1 MKDLSKHIEYLLLDH
16 ECVIY
21 PDLGA
26 FITSYISSKW
36 SQEENLF
43 LPPYRSVWFNPQLKE
58 DDDLFI
64 STLARRYHISHADA
78 ALLCAEYLEELYQ
91 ELEENGTVD
100 LGSIGALIREED
112 DAPLIFAPSPSGIST
127 PSLYGLD
134 TVQLPLLQAL
144 NEEISV
150 SPVTPAAKPAIH
162 TDEKHITIR
171 IRRSLVNYL
180 TAAAASIILFLSFS
194 TPALNTGMTEEQL
207 AQTEFFLPSNLVPH
221 TVVSVKEEHPRETNV
236 NTEVQEVSEVEAT
249 GTTQA
254 TSSSASTTSASSPYA
269 MVLASSI
276 SMKNA
281 QSYVANLQSRG
292 HKAEVLVR
300 GKMVRVIIPGFQSAE
315 EVHQA
320 IKELQKQGN
329 EFSKAWTLKL
339 ED

>member
-21 PDLGA
+21 PELGA

-36 SQEENLF
+36 SKEENLF

-58 DDDLFI
+58 DDNLFI
-64 STLARRYHISHADA
+64 SSLAQRYNISRDDA
-78 ALLCAEYLEELYQ
+78 ILLCTEYLEEIYQ

-100 LGSIGALIREED
+100 IGSIGTFIRESED
-112 DAPLIFAPSPSGIST
+112 SPMIFAPTLSGIAT
-127 PSLYGLD
+127 PDIYGLD
-134 TVQLPLLQAL
+134 SVQLPLLDVQETDIGATVFKQADH
-144 NEEISV
+144 
-150 SPVTPAAKPAIH
+150 AIH
-162 TDEKHITIR
+162 SDEKHITIR
-171 IRRSLVNYL
+171 IRRSIVNYI
-180 TAAAASIILFLSFS
+180 TAAAASVILFLSFS
-194 TPALNTGMTEEQL
+194 TPALNTGMTEEQR
-207 AQTEFFLPSNLVPH
+207 AQTEFFMPSNLIPH
-221 TVVSVKEEHPRETNV
+221 TIVTVKEEHPKETINED
-236 NTEVQEVSEVEAT
+236 TEVQGVNETESQIVPK
-249 GTTQA
+249 
-254 TSSSASTTSASSPYA
+254 TSTHSPYA

-281 QSYVANLQSRG
+281 QNYVANLQNRG

-320 IKELQKQGN
+320 IKELQKQSN

>member
-21 PDLGA
+21 PELGA

-36 SQEENLF
+36 SKEENLF

-58 DDDLFI
+58 DDNLFI
-64 STLARRYHISHADA
+64 SSLAQRYNISRDDA
-78 ALLCAEYLEELYQ
+78 ILLCTEYLEEIYQ

-100 LGSIGALIREED
+100 IGSIGTFIRESED
-112 DAPLIFAPSPSGIST
+112 SPMIFAPTLSGIAT
-127 PSLYGLD
+127 PDIYGLD
-134 TVQLPLLQAL
+134 SVQLPLLDVQETDIGATVFKQADH
-144 NEEISV
+144 
-150 SPVTPAAKPAIH
+150 AIH

-171 IRRSLVNYL
+171 IRRSIVNYI
-180 TAAAASIILFLSFS
+180 TAAAASVILFLSFS
-194 TPALNTGMTEEQL
+194 TPALNTGMTEEQR
-207 AQTEFFLPSNLVPH
+207 AQTEFFMPSNLVPH
-221 TVVSVKEEHPRETNV
+221 TIVTVKEEHPKETINED
-236 NTEVQEVSEVEAT
+236 TEVQGVNETEA
-249 GTTQA
+249 QIVPQ
-254 TSSSASTTSASSPYA
+254 ASTHSPYA

-281 QSYVANLQSRG
+281 QNYVANLQNRG

-320 IKELQKQGN
+320 IKELQKQSN

>member
-21 PDLGA
+21 PELGA

-36 SQEENLF
+36 SKEENLF

-58 DDDLFI
+58 DDNLFI
-64 STLARRYHISHADA
+64 SSLAQRYNISRDDA
-78 ALLCAEYLEELYQ
+78 ILLCTEYLEEIYQ

-100 LGSIGALIREED
+100 IGSIGTFIRESED
-112 DAPLIFAPSPSGIST
+112 SPMIFAPTLSGIAT
-127 PSLYGLD
+127 PDIYGLD
-134 TVQLPLLQAL
+134 SVQLHLLDVREADIGATVFKQADH
-144 NEEISV
+144 
-150 SPVTPAAKPAIH
+150 AIH

-171 IRRSLVNYL
+171 IRRSIVNYI
-180 TAAAASIILFLSFS
+180 TAAAASVILFLSFS
-194 TPALNTGMTEEQL
+194 TPALNTGMTEEQR
-207 AQTEFFLPSNLVPH
+207 AQTEFFMPSNLIPH
-221 TVVSVKEEHPRETNV
+221 TIVTVKEEHPKETINED
-236 NTEVQEVSEVEAT
+236 TEVQGVNETEA
-249 GTTQA
+249 QIVPK
-254 TSSSASTTSASSPYA
+254 TSTHSPYA

-281 QSYVANLQSRG
+281 QNYVANLQNRG

-320 IKELQKQGN
+320 IKELQKQSN